1 MLILSGQAYSQV
13 EEIPLSGNPRLET
26 LARNRA
32 FLTQSVPTTISF
44 RGTAH
49 CVTAGTEIVL
59 CVDTTGLGPNGSV
72 QLGSCGNPVSGTVTL
87 DSTCLRYVANASVTQ
102 GQELICIEV
111 CDSLGKC
118 ETTSF
123 ELIIRRPAANQLLPT
138 VTMKYPQEKDVCMTP
153 DPDFTDPVFTLSGPL
168 KRPYGKVITLGEC
181 FRYIAGRQAGRD
193 TVRYLARYDEC
204 LTDTLTQPLVI
215 KADTLDLPF
224 FDDFNYPGPYPDPA
238 KWLEDQA
245 FVNGTMAYQPLSL
258 QVATLDALDEFGRP
272 YPETPNRRDTLTSAY
287 IDLSKYTVSDNIL
300 LTFKVQAKGLGFAPE
315 IADSLI
321 LEFKNNQGNWKEI
334 DRIPGMNPILSDPQ
348 PFSNR
353 AFGISNAEFLHEGF
367 QFRFRNRS
375 KLTGALALWHV
386 AYVRLDQDL
395 EPSGKNLDIS
405 FTRRPN
411 TLLKRYSAMPWRH
424 FKPFADAW
432 LYPKMSIG
440 LYNHFDDI
448 LTANPSEVTIRDLK
462 TGEVFVENVNL
473 LDLPPVVSENQ
484 LDLEPGG
491 HDFLN
496 DLNAPSLKDDLSNFP
511 AIDDKVALQMEY
523 RFDQNLEDNAAEP
536 VALRNNSTSQVTV
549 LENYFAY
556 DDGTAESAIVAKK
569 SGTQVAV
576 KFESTVA
583 DTLRAVQIHFPRYT
597 TNVTSQYFNLRI
609 WVDSLTATPTFQDAF
624 IKPFYP
630 DQLFEDSLQGFTT
643 YVLFD
648 ASGNPIGVPI
658 PAGSFYVGWQQGTN
672 ADNPIPVGYDK
683 NTPAGSDHAW
693 LNTDGKWLPFP
704 GSLRGALMIRPVV
717 GNETPDHT
725 PDLVSVEEHPLEQI
739 LKVYPNPSSGHIFL
753 DPGMAEQ
760 GWQLKVLDAQGQLLV
775 ALPWSR
781 SIDLSGAASG
791 QYLLFVYDHRGRPIA
806 QRQIVLLD

>member
-1 MLILSGQAYSQV
+1 MLEAHI
-13 EEIPLSGNPRLET
+13 
-26 LARNRA
+26 RNRA
-32 FLTQSVPTTISF
+32 FLDQPSPTPVF
-44 RGTAH
+44 GRGNSL
-49 CVTAGTEIVL
+49 CVTSGNEIVI
-59 CVDTTGLGPNGSV
+59 CVDTTGLGPNGSI
-72 QLGSCGNPVSGTVTL
+72 QLGSCGNPVYGMVTL
-87 DSTCLRYVANASVTQ
+87 DSTCLRYVANASVIQ
-102 GQELICIEV
+102 GEEQICIEV
-111 CDSLGKC
+111 CDSLGQC
-118 ETTSF
+118 ETTSY
-123 ELIIRRPAANQLLPT
+123 ELIIRRPAANQFLPT
-138 VTMKYPQEKDVCMTP
+138 AIMKYPQEKDVCMIP
-153 DPDFTDPVFTLSGPL
+153 DPAFPLPVYTLSGPI
-168 KRPYGKVITLGEC
+168 KRPNGRVVTLADC
-181 FRYIAGRQAGRD
+181 FRYVAGRQAGRD
-193 TVRYLARYDEC
+193 TVRYVAQYDEC
-204 LTDTLTQPLVI
+204 LADTLIQPILVR
-215 KADTLDLPF
+215 ADTLDLPF
-224 FDDFNYPGPYPDPA
+224 FDDFNYPGPYPDPG

-245 FVNGTMAYQPLSL
+245 FVNGTMAFQPVSL
-258 QVATLDALDEFGRP
+258 KVATLDALDEYGRP

-287 IDLSKYTVSDNIL
+287 IDLSKYSVSDNLL

-321 LEFKNNQGNWKEI
+321 LEFKDNQGNWKEMG
-334 DRIPGMNPILSDPQ
+334 RIPGMSPILSDPQ

-353 AFGISNAEFLHEGF
+353 AFGITNTDFLHKGF

-375 KLTGALALWHV
+375 KVTGALALWHL
-386 AYVRLDQDL
+386 AYIRLDKDL

-411 TLLKRYSAMPWRH
+411 TLLQRYSAMPWRH
-424 FKPFADAW
+424 FKPFVGSW
-432 LYPKMSIG
+432 LYPKLNIG
-440 LYNHFDDI
+440 LHNHFDDI
-448 LTANPSEVTIRDLK
+448 LTANPSEVSIRDLNS
-462 TGEVFVENVNL
+462 GEIFVENVNL

-484 LDLEPGG
+484 LDLEPGS

-496 DLNAPSLKDDLSNFP
+496 ELNAPALNDDLSNFS
-511 AIDDKVALQMEY
+511 AANGKVALQMEF

-536 VALRNNSTSQVTV
+536 VALRNNYTAHVTV

-576 KFESTVA
+576 QFESSIA
-583 DTLRAVQIHFPRYT
+583 DTLRAVQIHFPRYN

-658 PAGSFYVGWQQGTN
+658 PAGRFYVGWQQGTN

-693 LNTDGKWLPFP
+693 LNTEGKWLPFP

-717 GNETPDHT
+717 GDEVPDHT
-725 PDLVSVEEHPLEQI
+725 PDLVGLDVHPLQE
-739 LKVYPNPSSGHIFL
+739 LLRVHPNPTTGYL
-753 DPGMAEQ
+753 LLEPGIPDQ
-760 GWQLKVLDAQGQLLV
+760 GWQIRIGDMMGRPLAV
-775 ALPWSR
+775 LPWSR
-781 SIDLSGAASG
+781 SIDLSGASSG
-791 QYLLFVYDHRGRPIA
+791 VYWLVVHDVQGTPIA
-806 QRQIVLLD
+806 RRQIVISK